1 MPIPMRRRKRPRLAS
16 VERRFRKSR
25 RPRRTQWQQHLVYR
39 PQYGISQEQML
50 SKFQDQG
57 SQGVKTTRRVDSK
70 LQKRRRARQLVD
82 DDQRAEMRGKG
93 KAATASIATGTATAA
108 GAAAGKDTGSTEG
121 GIETAMMNRPHVV
134 TAGVTEAGVAL
145 GTMTMADDTDT
156 TGPRGAEVAA
166 GIIDGRQETDVVK
179 DPQTDGGVSVLNAG
193 GVNDRHSNPSYR
205 DHFRRLAGCANVEE
219 VEEACKLHQSA

>member
-1 MPIPMRRRKRPRLAS
+1 MPIPMRRRKRPRLVS
-16 VERRFRKSR
+16 VERRFRKSK

-57 SQGVKTTRRVDSK
+57 SQGVKTMRRVDSK
-70 LQKRRRARQLVD
+70 LQKRRRARQLAD

-108 GAAAGKDTGSTEG
+108 GAAAGKGTGSTEG

-134 TAGVTEAGVAL
+134 TAGVTGAGVAV
-145 GTMTMADDTDT
+145 GTMTIADDTDT

-166 GIIDGRQETDVVK
+166 GTIDGRQETDVVK
-179 DPQTDGGVSVLNAG
+179 DHQTDGGVSVLNAG
-193 GVNDRHSNPSYR
+193 GVNDRHSHPSYR
-205 DHFRRLAGCANVEE
+205 DLFRRTAGFANVEE
-219 VEEACKLHQSA
+219 VE